1 MKNIMFALTAL
12 FIMALPVKAQE
23 TSWKV
28 DQAHSKVLFSV
39 SHMVISEVSGRFND
53 FDASLVQTS
62 DDLSGSKLNASIK
75 VNSINT
81 DNEGRDKHLKS
92 PDFFDAE
99 KNPEITFVSKSFE
112 KTGKNTYKVTGDL
125 TMKGVTKPVVLDTKF
140 NGQLKDPMGNVRAG
154 FKATTT
160 VNRTDFGV
168 KWNKTLETGGLL
180 IGEKVEVTI
189 NIEMLKQAGVEKK
202 K

>member
-1 MKNIMFALTAL
+1 
-12 FIMALPVKAQE
+12 
-23 TSWKV
+23 
-28 DQAHSKVLFSV
+28 
-39 SHMVISEVSGRFND
+39 MVISEVSGRFND